1 MNPSE
6 FVLGGIAAVCAGVF
20 TNPLEVIKTR
30 LQLQGELSAQ
40 GTYKRHYRNTL
51 QAFYTVAR
59 TDGMRSIQKGLG
71 PALMYQGIMNSV
83 RLGTYQLLLDT
94 GAAYDEKGRTILPT
108 TMAFGAIAGC
118 MGSFVASPFYQV
130 KVHLQAQSTPSIAVG
145 YQRSHT
151 SATRALLGIYREYG
165 VFGLWRGASGAM
177 TRVTLG
183 SAAQLSTF
191 SNVQSLLSEAVN
203 RKRTDMSILV
213 TSSLV
218 SGLVVC
224 VVMTPS
230 DVICTRLYNQKVDSQ
245 GRGVMYKGIIDCG
258 VKIWNNEGVKAFY
271 KGLGPHYIR
280 IGPHTLLSL
289 VFWGKFRHIYQKLRD
304 E

>member
-1 MNPSE
+1 MSPSE
-6 FVLGGIAAVCAGVF
+6 FVLGGLAAVCAGVF

-30 LQLQGELSAQ
+30 LQLQGELRAS

-59 TDGMRSIQKGLG
+59 TDGMRSIQKGIG
-71 PALMYQGIMNSV
+71 PALVYQGIMNSV

-94 GAAYDEKGRTILPT
+94 GAAYDEKGRTVLPT

-130 KVHLQAQSTPSIAVG
+130 KVHLQAQSAPSIAVG
-145 YQRSHT
+145 YQRGHT
-151 SATRALLGIYREYG
+151 NARNALLSIYREHG
-165 VFGLWRGASGAM
+165 VFGLWRGASGVMA
-177 TRVTLG
+177 RVTIG

-191 SNVQSLLSEAVN
+191 SNVQSLLSEAFN
-203 RKRTDMSILV
+203 RKRTDMSVLV
-213 TSSLV
+213 ASSFV

-224 VVMTPS
+224 VIMTPL
-230 DVICTRLYNQKVDSQ
+230 DVICTRLYNQKVDAQ
-245 GRGVMYKGIIDCG
+245 GRGVMYKGIFDCG
-258 VKIWNNEGVKAFY
+258 SKILKSEGLKAFY

-289 VFWGKFRHIYQKLRD
+289 VFWGKFRHIYQTLKGN
-304 E
+304 